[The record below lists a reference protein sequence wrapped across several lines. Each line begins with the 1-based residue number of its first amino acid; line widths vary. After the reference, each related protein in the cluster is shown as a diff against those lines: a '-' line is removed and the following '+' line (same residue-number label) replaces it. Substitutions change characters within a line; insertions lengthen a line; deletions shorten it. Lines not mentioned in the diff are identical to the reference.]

1 MSAAPS
7 VLVLD
12 DGELDHF
19 QIVLRRLGVDFERRV
34 GGRSGVAVEMPR
46 DILLTTWRRALKM
59 PRPQKA
65 PGVVDE
71 PVLMCVHG
79 QDFLPL
85 RERLRR
91 EGFHYLV
98 HSLVHPESLR
108 LFLLQLLYRGVE
120 RRGGARLP
128 VCCETTY
135 EVGSERRN
143 VNLIDL
149 SLSAARL
156 LSPCEIPADLEMILY
171 LPSRLSG
178 GKRIG
183 ISGRSVRCVPL
194 EDEGSQTGFCVL
206 VEFTDLDASTR
217 SHLEGCLAG
226 SQLGSQFT
234 PLESLPNRARVGEP
248 DSARGGIEDM
258 RRNAR
263 VEYAETVPTL
273 SSVGNGGADVVL
285 GSDLS
290 VEGIRL
296 APHEGLAVESRVTL
310 ALHGSSRGAPL
321 LLEADVVRDD
331 GDRGLGLRFV
341 LLSPADRDE
350 LARLIA
356 ELKPIE
362 SLQDREGEPLVVS
375 QVVSPTSNGFRT
387 RF

>member
-1 MSAAPS
+1 

-19 QIVLRRLGVDFERRV
+19 QIALRRLGVDFDRRV
-34 GGRSGVAVEMPR
+34 AGRSGVAIEMPR

-59 PRPQKA
+59 PRLQMA
-65 PGVVDE
+65 PGEVAE
-71 PVLMCVHG
+71 PVRVCVHG

-85 RERLRR
+85 RKRLRD
-91 EGFHYLV
+91 EGFHFLV

-128 VCCETTY
+128 VVCETTC
-135 EVGSERRN
+135 EVGSERVE

-156 LSPCEIPADLEMILY
+156 LSPCEVPADLEMTLH
-171 LPSRLSG
+171 LPPQLSG

-183 ISGRSVRCVPL
+183 ISGRSIRCVPF
-194 EDEGSQTGFCVL
+194 EDESSLSGFCFL
-206 VEFTDLDASTR
+206 VGFTDLDASTR

-226 SQLGSQFT
+226 SHLGSQFT
-234 PLESLPNRARVGEP
+234 PLESPPIRVREGE
-248 DSARGGIEDM
+248 AGFAINGGEDM
-258 RRNAR
+258 RRDVR
-263 VEYAETVPTL
+263 VEYARAVPTL
-273 SSVGNGGADVVL
+273 SSIGNSGADVVL

-290 VEGIRL
+290 LQGIRL
-296 APHEGLAVESRVTL
+296 APHEGLAVGSRLTL
-310 ALHGSSRGAPL
+310 ALHGSSGGAPL

-350 LARLIA
+350 LAMLIA

-362 SLQDREGEPLVVS
+362 SLRDLEGEPLVVS
-375 QVVSPTSNGFRT
+375 QVISRKD
-387 RF
+387 

>member
-1 MSAAPS
+1 MSVAPS

-19 QIVLRRLGVDFERRV
+19 QIALRRLGVDFDRRV
-34 GGRSGVAVEMPR
+34 AGRSGVALEMPR

-59 PRPQKA
+59 PPLQMA
-65 PGVVDE
+65 PGVVE
-71 PVLMCVHG
+71 GPVRVCVHG

-85 RERLRR
+85 RKRLRD
-91 EGFHYLV
+91 EGFHFLV

-120 RRGGARLP
+120 RRGGMRLP
-128 VCCETTY
+128 VVCEATC
-135 EVGSERRN
+135 EVGSERMK

-156 LSPCEIPADLEMILY
+156 LSPCEVPADLEMTFY
-171 LPSRLSG
+171 LPPQLSG

-183 ISGRSVRCVPL
+183 IPGRSVRCVPF
-194 EDEGSQTGFCVL
+194 ENEGSLSGFCFL
-206 VEFTDLDASTR
+206 VEFTDMGASTR

-226 SQLGSQFT
+226 SHLGSQFT
-234 PLESLPNRARVGEP
+234 PLESLPNRAREGEP
-248 DSARGGIEDM
+248 DLATNGGEDM
-258 RRNAR
+258 RRNVR
-263 VEYAETVPTL
+263 VEYARAVPTL
-273 SSVGNGGADVVL
+273 SSIGNSGADVVL

-290 VEGIRL
+290 LQGIRL
-296 APHEGLAVESRVTL
+296 APHEGLAVESRLTL

-331 GDRGLGLRFV
+331 GERGLGLRFV

-362 SLQDREGEPLVVS
+362 SLRDREGEPLVVS
-375 QVVSPTSNGFRT
+375 QIITPNP
-387 RF
+387 